1 MVRATSKT
9 TTPAPVDAKK
19 PLATKKV
26 ASKKTEKAAST
37 TAPVAVESVKVTTPV
52 VEAAPETLES
62 DKTSLTSLL
71 LEEKNQAHAN
81 FQLIMNTVAALKINM
96 KNIDKM
102 TARVMKEAAKS
113 SKKKKV
119 SNGLSGFEKPTLIS
133 DELAVFFGKDKDS
146 KMARTEVSK
155 LIHEY
160 VKSNN
165 LQKEGNRRV
174 IKPDSKLQKLLD
186 VNPAKDEL
194 TYFNLQKFL
203 KVHFRKE
210 A

>member
-9 TTPAPVDAKK
+9 SAPAPVVSASAVDTKKPVAKK
-19 PLATKKV
+19 PSAPKTSEKK
-26 ASKKTEKAAST
+26 
-37 TAPVAVESVKVTTPV
+37 APEPVQLEISIPETPVESEV
-52 VEAAPETLES
+52 S
-62 DKTSLTSLL
+62 DKSSIAALL

-102 TARVMKEAAKS
+102 TSRVMKDAAKS
-113 SKKKKV
+113 TKHKKK
-119 SNGLSGFEKPTLIS
+119 SSGLSGFEKPTLIS
-133 DELAVFFGKDKDS
+133 DELALFFGKDKDT

-160 VKSNN
+160 VKKEN

-174 IKPDSKLQKLLD
+174 IRPDNKLQKLLVID
-186 VNPAKDEL
+186 ASKEEL
-194 TYFNLQKFL
+194 TYFNLQKYL
-203 KVHFRKE
+203 KKHFRKE
-210 A
+210 VV